1 MIKAQATL
9 RGTISHAA
17 TLRSDKEGRNFLC
30 FDATLTIPASR
41 NNMAGMTVTVSISTN
56 GTEADIPR
64 YAVGSRIEA
73 TGLLTFRKR
82 NDNLYLN
89 FHADTITMGGDGK
102 DALEGTLE
110 FKGTVGNKLEVKTDK
125 KGRNFL
131 TFSAFSTEKANDVF
145 QFTWVRFIRFDSQ
158 GEPWLQAKSKVE
170 AKGTLLLT
178 AYNGRLNIDC
188 RIDEMK
194 PWERT
199 PYASADANKDDTPF

>member
-17 TLRSDKEGRNFLC
+17 TLRTDKEGRSFLC
-30 FDATLTIPASR
+30 FDVSLTIPASR
-41 NNMAGMTVTVSISTN
+41 NNMTGMTVTVSVSTD

-64 YAVGSRIEA
+64 YAVGTRIEA
-73 TGLLTFRKR
+73 TGLLAFRKR

-89 FHADTITMGGDGK
+89 FHADTLTVGGDGK
-102 DALEGTLE
+102 DTLEGTLE
-110 FKGTVGNKLEVKTDK
+110 FKGTVGNKVEVKTDK
-125 KGRNFL
+125 KGKSFL

-158 GEPWLQAKSKVE
+158 GEQWLQAKSKVE
-170 AKGTLLLT
+170 AKGALILT

-188 RIDEMK
+188 RVEEMK

-199 PYASADANKDDTPF
+199 PYAAVDTTKDECPF

>member
-17 TLRSDKEGRNFLC
+17 TLRSDKEGHSFLC
-30 FDATLTIPASR
+30 FDASINIPASR
-41 NNMAGMTVTVSISTN
+41 NNMTGMTATVSVSTD

-64 YAVGSRIEA
+64 YAVGTRIEA
-73 TGLLTFRKR
+73 TGLLSFRKR

-89 FHADTITMGGDGK
+89 FHADTIKMGGEGK
-102 DALEGTLE
+102 DALDGTLE
-110 FKGTVGNKLEVKTDK
+110 FKGTVGNKVEVKTDK
-125 KGRNFL
+125 NGKNFL

-145 QFTWVRFIRFDSQ
+145 QFTWVRFVRFDSQ
-158 GEPWLQAKSKVE
+158 GASWLQSKCKVE
-170 AKGTLLLT
+170 AKGALVLT

-188 RIDEMK
+188 RVEEMR

-199 PYASADANKDDTPF
+199 PYAATDATKDETPL